1 VTERAQLRVLLVA
14 ASLVSLSNGAIFGLM
29 AKIQDASGFDDWGLG
44 VVAGAFSGA
53 QVASQL
59 LFSHHADRGHTKRLL
74 MVGTTVAL
82 IGVALVGVSN
92 EFGLIV
98 LGRIVAGG
106 GFGVSIVA
114 SRRVVLSFESE
125 DTGARL
131 GLLLSAGI
139 GGFVLGAP
147 LAIQL
152 AAFTDEKTP
161 FVLIALLGACSLFWI
176 ARIPEPQVVH
186 GGTLPS
192 TRQLVGLLRGR
203 RIRAALYPGC
213 AIFLVIGVFEALW
226 ARYLTDLGASENTIS
241 VTMLAFGV
249 PIALLAPLGGRL
261 AQRYGALRSARL
273 AVLISAPI
281 MVSYGLTSS
290 IVWLAVIA
298 FMHGIPDSVTMPGS
312 QVAIADA
319 APPHLE
325 ASAQGLLD
333 ASAGLFAMTAALL
346 AAPIYQ
352 AFGAR
357 ATFGLTGLAM
367 VVLALLSFWEE
378 QHAPHQARPEEPAVA
393 MEQFPAP

>member
-1 VTERAQLRVLLVA
+1 VSERAQLRILLVA

-29 AKIQDASGFDDWGLG
+29 ARIQDASGFDDWGLG
-44 VVAGAFSGA
+44 IVAGAFSGA

-59 LFSHHADRGHTKRLL
+59 LFSHHADSGHTKRLL
-74 MVGTTVAL
+74 MLGTTIAL
-82 IGVALVGVSN
+82 LGVALVGLSN
-92 EFGLIV
+92 EFVLIV
-98 LGRIVAGG
+98 VGRIIAGG

-114 SRRVVLSFESE
+114 SRRVVLSFDSE

-152 AAFTDEKTP
+152 AALTDEKTP
-161 FVLIALLGACSLFWI
+161 FVLIALLGACSLIWL
-176 ARIPEPQVVH
+176 ARIPEPQVVQ

-192 TRQLVGLLRGR
+192 AGELLRLLRGKG
-203 RIRAALYPGC
+203 IRAALYPGC

-226 ARYLTDLGASENTIS
+226 ARYLTDLGASENLIS

-319 APPHLE
+319 APAHLE

-333 ASAGLFAMTAALL
+333 ASAGLFAMTAALV

-352 AFGAR
+352 AYGATV
-357 ATFGLTGLAM
+357 TFGITGFAM
-367 VVLALLSFWEE
+367 VLLALLSFWEE
-378 QHAPHQARPEEPAVA
+378 KSAVRGATPEEPAVRL
-393 MEQFPAP
+393 ERFPAP